1 MNRPI
6 SRDLIA
12 GLVVFFV
19 ALPLCLGIALAS
31 GAPLISG
38 LIAGVIGGVLVGS
51 LSGSHTSVSGPAA
64 GLTTVVMA
72 QLQSLGSF
80 PQFLSALMIAGI
92 IQILL
97 GLCRAGTLS
106 VFFPSSVIK
115 GLLAAI
121 GTILVLKQLP
131 HLLGHDNDP
140 EGEFSFEQP
149 DHQNTFSEI
158 GLLFQGQI
166 HTGAMVVG
174 IVSLILLVAWERVAK
189 LKKSSIPAAVVV
201 VLLGAI
207 IAELFRHLGGPWQ
220 IESSHLVDVPVAKS
234 WQEFLGFFASPSW
247 TCWNQSSIYLAG
259 MTIALVASLETL
271 LNLEAV
277 DKIDPAQRRS
287 PPNRE
292 LLAQGAG
299 NFACGLL
306 GGIPVTSVIVRSSV
320 NIHAGAQSK
329 LSAIF
334 HGVLLLVAVVMIP
347 TYLNRIPLACL
358 AAILIVTGSKL
369 ASPKLFQQMYQEG
382 RYQFIPFTVTLIAIV
397 FTDLM
402 IGIGIGLAI
411 SLAFILQSNLKS
423 PIRQVRQRNVGG
435 DILHVQLASQV
446 SFLNRAALEE
456 TLYRAEPGTH
466 LLLDA
471 SGTEYI
477 DPDILSLIRDFRDK
491 TAKAHGVTL
500 STRGFNG
507 RFSLEDK
514 IEFAQVTTKQLQET
528 LTPAEV
534 VDFLRL
540 GNERFRS
547 GNRLIRDLG
556 QQIQGTSTGQ
566 HPLAVILTCIDS
578 RSPAELIF
586 DLGLGDIFTV
596 RIAGNVV
603 RSKVL
608 GSMEYACAV
617 AGAKLI
623 VVMGHTRCG
632 AVNSAIELTCSGKTA
647 YDVTGCEH
655 LDLIVDEIRHSIE
668 PAGCR
673 RFNSLLPADKLTFA
687 DRVARA
693 NVVHAVQHIR
703 RSSEKIRQLL
713 EEGKIAIIGAM
724 YHIETGQVEFIEP
737 IAS

>member
-1 MNRPI
+1 MNRTI

-72 QLQSLGSF
+72 QLQLLGSF

-271 LNLEAV
+271 LNLDHPIANCSPKEQATSLV
-277 DKIDPAQRRS
+277 D
-287 PPNRE
+287 
-292 LLAQGAG
+292 
-299 NFACGLL
+299 
-306 GGIPVTSVIVRSSV
+306 
-320 NIHAGAQSK
+320 
-329 LSAIF
+329 
-334 HGVLLLVAVVMIP
+334 
-347 TYLNRIPLACL
+347 CL
-358 AAILIVTGSKL
+358 A
-369 ASPKLFQQMYQEG
+369 
-382 RYQFIPFTVTLIAIV
+382 
-397 FTDLM
+397 
-402 IGIGIGLAI
+402 
-411 SLAFILQSNLKS
+411 
-423 PIRQVRQRNVGG
+423 
-435 DILHVQLASQV
+435 V
-446 SFLNRAALEE
+446 SR
-456 TLYRAEPGTH
+456 
-466 LLLDA
+466 
-471 SGTEYI
+471 
-477 DPDILSLIRDFRDK
+477 
-491 TAKAHGVTL
+491 
-500 STRGFNG
+500 
-507 RFSLEDK
+507 
-514 IEFAQVTTKQLQET
+514 
-528 LTPAEV
+528 
-534 VDFLRL
+534 
-540 GNERFRS
+540 
-547 GNRLIRDLG
+547 
-556 QQIQGTSTGQ
+556 
-566 HPLAVILTCIDS
+566 
-578 RSPAELIF
+578 
-586 DLGLGDIFTV
+586 
-596 RIAGNVV
+596 
-603 RSKVL
+603 
-608 GSMEYACAV
+608 
-617 AGAKLI
+617 
-623 VVMGHTRCG
+623 
-632 AVNSAIELTCSGKTA
+632 
-647 YDVTGCEH
+647 
-655 LDLIVDEIRHSIE
+655 
-668 PAGCR
+668 
-673 RFNSLLPADKLTFA
+673 
-687 DRVARA
+687 
-693 NVVHAVQHIR
+693 
-703 RSSEKIRQLL
+703 
-713 EEGKIAIIGAM
+713 
-724 YHIETGQVEFIEP
+724 
-737 IAS
+737 